1 LDIQGS
7 AVDNELAKII
17 YRYQKE
23 GKPQAPLSV
32 ANVSK
37 AIDEVLEEVKV
48 DEVKVEEV

>member
-1 LDIQGS
+1 
-7 AVDNELAKII
+7 VNNELAKII

-32 ANVSK
+32 AKISK

-48 DEVKVEEV
+48 EEV